1 MALTDEQKKHFIN
14 QKKKIA
20 LKNKEYY
27 EKNKETI
34 LEKRKIKKQK
44 NTTIETPVET
54 PVETPIRPTTNKK
67 QELNSK
73 YYNLNKQTILE
84 NKKKKLECKFC
95 KSLVSKNDITR
106 HYKSIKCMKMQE
118 FVDLDLD

>member
-34 LEKRKIKKQK
+34 LEKRKIKKQLYLEQK
-44 NTTIETPVET
+44 GATVET
-54 PVETPIRPTTNKK
+54 PVETPIKPTTNKK
-67 QELNSK
+67 QEHNSK

-106 HYKSIKCMKMQE
+106 HYKSIKCMKVQE
-118 FVDLDLD
+118 FIEV